1 MYEMSDTFQVLRD
14 SPKRIDFHIRTGDY
28 FSFLATMLGIIEDR
42 IASGEDPE
50 ECARLAHE
58 LRTDLRYVQANYAI
72 RPRELGDIQMIR
84 PKGNLLGPKHR
95 LH

>member
-1 MYEMSDTFQVLRD
+1 MYEISDKFQVLRD

-42 IASGEDPE
+42 MTNGEDIE
-50 ECARLAHE
+50 ECVRMAHE

-84 PKGNLLGPKHR
+84 PKGNLIGTKHQ
-95 LH
+95 LS